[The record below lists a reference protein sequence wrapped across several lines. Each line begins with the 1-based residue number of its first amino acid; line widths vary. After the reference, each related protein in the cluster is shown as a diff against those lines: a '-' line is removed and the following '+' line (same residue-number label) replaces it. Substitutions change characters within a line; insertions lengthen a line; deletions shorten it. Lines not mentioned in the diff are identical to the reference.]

1 MILNKT
7 CKKII
12 QAGLIK
18 YLRFCKDST
27 KLLFCLIIRFL
38 GNVLPARKAKLPRS
52 WHYVAKLYPDFNAR
66 IIHIFPSQYP
76 MCILTYLVIIIIY
89 FLVWRFEQRRHILW
103 CTVIT
108 KITTLF
114 HIDTL
119 ATAHSKTQTLSKLVA
134 ILFQQLVNRMCS
146 YCLFPACWQV
156 VNGLLTT
163 CYKVVELN
171 RPVTSCSNNLLS
183 SCNSTI
189 CQQVGNDNLVAT
201 W

>member
-18 YLRFCKDST
+18 YLRCCKDST

-52 WHYVAKLYPDFNAR
+52 WHYVAKLYPDFIAR

-76 MCILTYLVIIIIY
+76 TYIFTYLVIIIIY

-108 KITTLF
+108 KSNNFVSHWYIGNCTRKNANLEQTCSNYVPTTCQQDVFVL
-114 HIDTL
+114 
-119 ATAHSKTQTLSKLVA
+119 LVP
-134 ILFQQLVNRMCS
+134 S
-146 YCLFPACWQV
+146 
-156 VNGLLTT
+156 LLT
-163 CYKVVELN
+163 
-171 RPVTSCSNNLLS
+171 SCQRLLS
-183 SCNSTI
+183 STHLLQVVSTPCYRPAI
-189 CQQVGNDNLVAT
+189 QQVVSDNLIET